1 MRVHVQ
7 LRYPATVATVAAMLA
22 DPAYGH
28 ARVAASG
35 AVAHHVDVVD
45 AADGAFTVTTRRSMP
60 TDQIPANFRAF
71 VGTSL
76 DVRQVEAWEA
86 GTTTR
91 HGTVVVEI
99 TGAPVR
105 LTGTT
110 TLAPVP
116 DAASPDGAEPGASLL
131 TYDGDVKAGVPLFG
145 AAIEEAAARAVR
157 AALEAEQQAGSTWLG
172 IHPRGSSA

>member
-1 MRVHVQ
+1 MQVK
-7 LRYPATVATVAAMLA
+7 LRYAATVPAVAAMLA

-35 AVAHHVDVVD
+35 AIAHQVDV
-45 AADGAFTVTTRRSMP
+45 AATPDGAFTVTTRRSMP
-60 TDQIPANFRAF
+60 TDQIPANIRAF
-71 VGTSL
+71 VGSSL

-86 GTTTR
+86 GSVVR

-110 TLAPVP
+110 TIEADDAPLP
-116 DAASPDGAEPGASLL
+116 PSGTDAPGSIL
-131 TYDGDVKAGVPLFG
+131 TYDGDVRAAVPLFG

-157 AALEAEQQAGSTWLG
+157 AALEAEQIAGNQWLAS
-172 IHPRGSSA
+172 HPSAATA

>member
-1 MRVHVQ
+1 MQVK
-7 LRYPATVATVAAMLA
+7 LRYAATVPAVAAMLA

-35 AVAHHVDVVD
+35 AIAHQVDV
-45 AADGAFTVTTRRSMP
+45 AATPDGAFTVTTRRSMP
-60 TDQIPANFRAF
+60 TDQIPANFRTF
-71 VGTSL
+71 VGSSL

-86 GTTTR
+86 GSDVR

-110 TLAPVP
+110 TIESD
-116 DAASPDGAEPGASLL
+116 DASTPGAGSPASVL
-131 TYDGDVKAGVPLFG
+131 TYDGDVRAAVPLFG

-157 AALEAEQQAGSTWLG
+157 AALEAEQIAGNRWLDS
-172 IHPRGSSA
+172 HPEGRTA

>member
-1 MRVHVQ
+1 MHVQ
-7 LRYPATVATVAAMLA
+7 VRLRYAATVPAVAAMLA
-22 DPAYGH
+22 DPEYGR

-35 AVAHHVDVVD
+35 AVASHVDVVD
-45 AADGAFTVTTRRSMP
+45 GADGAFTMTTRRSMP
-60 TDQIPANFRAF
+60 TDQIPANIRAF

-86 GTTTR
+86 GSHTR
-91 HGTVVVEI
+91 RGTVVVEI

-110 TLAPVP
+110 TLTP
-116 DAASPDGAEPGASLL
+116 DAGTGADAGGGASVL

-145 AAIEEAAARAVR
+145 AAIEEAAARAIR
-157 AALEAEQQAGSTWLG
+157 AALEGDQQAGTRWLDG
-172 IHPRGSSA
+172 HPRPGA